1 MSKIVK
7 DLNFEQI
14 VTIYNAICNCRDN
27 VYAVIAKYGIDKKD
41 IVEISSIFD
50 NFINTAHNISD
61 ETDYNDAMDLLNNSK
76 RNVLKEREQR
86 YNHQHDK
93 FYQQQ

>member
-14 VTIYNAICNCRDN
+14 VIIYNAICNCRNN
-27 VYAVIAKYGIDKKD
+27 VYAVITKYGIDKKD

-50 NFINTAHNISD
+50 NFINTVHNISD

-76 RNVLKEREQR
+76 RNVLKEREQ
-86 YNHQHDK
+86 HFKQQHDK